1 MRAEM
6 AWGLSMVAVDAGIEL
21 QVSKSGDADNT
32 GMGDILQKAEEKRES
47 DDAPAST
54 SSWTQLEMAATTL
67 LTTNSLTMP
76 AAVATVPTL
85 NLLSMNASPAVLAS
99 ARAAAGSRHGLI
111 NATRLVHSLATSRE
125 EGSWLQVQKTWEVSQ
140 LAFSCP
146 LADSRR
152 CCTRARCSTRCGAG
166 TRGELRLSPRS

>member
-1 MRAEM
+1 M
-6 AWGLSMVAVDAGIEL
+6 AWGLSTVVVDAGIEL
-21 QVSKSGDADNT
+21 QVTKSGDADNT

-54 SSWTQLEMAATTL
+54 SSWTQLEKAAATTL
-67 LTTNSLTMP
+67 LTTNPLIMP

-140 LAFSCP
+140 LASPFP
-146 LADSRR
+146 LADGRR
-152 CCTRARCSTRCGAG
+152 FCTRGRCSRRCGAG
-166 TRGELRLSPRS
+166 TRGELHWSQAS